1 MDMAPDEIVVRYRQ
15 AKEKGKQIKI
25 LADLNACS
33 VDDIVHV
40 LVEHGGYKL
49 ERMSRSRCKARLLK
63 EEEEAPA
70 KELVKAA
77 EAIKDFDAALTK
89 GQELEKQIP
98 YKKPEI
104 IPEPP
109 KPIPVDDSAKYV
121 MSLKDV
127 LSLNSLNTKPQ
138 KAIDSALDVIKAEI
152 EDINRQ
158 QYELDQRK
166 ADIYKKLWDMLGG
179 VS

>member
-15 AKEKGKQIKI
+15 AKEKGKQLNI
-25 LADLNACS
+25 LAELNACS

-77 EAIKDFDAALTK
+77 EAVN
-89 GQELEKQIP
+89 QIP

-109 KPIPVDDSAKYV
+109 KQKPVENPEPVKESEKLPLFVKQALIAGYV
-121 MSLKDV
+121 SLV
-127 LSLNSLNTKPQ
+127 NG
-138 KAIDSALDVIKAEI
+138 IDTRKEQIKELEAEI
-152 EDINRQ
+152 AELEKDFDALKKWED
-158 QYELDQRK
+158 EHK
-166 ADIYKKLWDMLGG
+166 
-179 VS
+179 

>member
-15 AKEKGKQIKI
+15 AKEKGKQLNI
-25 LADLNACS
+25 LAELNACS

-40 LVEHGGYKL
+40 LVKHGGYKL

-70 KELVKAA
+70 
-77 EAIKDFDAALTK
+77 

-109 KPIPVDDSAKYV
+109 KQKPVENPEPVKESEKLPLFVKQALIAGYV
-121 MSLKDV
+121 SLV
-127 LSLNSLNTKPQ
+127 NG
-138 KAIDSALDVIKAEI
+138 IDTRKEQIKELEAEI
-152 EDINRQ
+152 AELEKDFDALKKWED
-158 QYELDQRK
+158 EHK
-166 ADIYKKLWDMLGG
+166 
-179 VS
+179 